1 MQFNDLIKESFQHYK
16 VKHKSSGKEYKV
28 TAMHDKS
35 AKEKARAQHG
45 GTASRYT
52 GTSTDDFEIV
62 EAVNEIAPIVPIVGG
77 ALARQ
82 GAKQGAKQIAK
93 NMMKRGAGGQVARNV
108 PGDSNK
114 AVYSIEVNGALVHS
128 SPSFTDI
135 DRRIW
140 KLISGVAQGPKG
152 KLGLSGVKKIDP
164 KQIQL
169 KRTGLK
175 YHTK

>member
-62 EAVNEIAPIVPIVGG
+62 EGTNPVNESLQ
-77 ALARQ
+77 ALARHVKE
-82 GAKQGAKQIAK
+82 GRALC
-93 NMMKRGAGGQVARNV
+93 
-108 PGDSNK
+108 DSPFRHGSQSYLETFK
-114 AVYSIEVNGALVHS
+114 
-128 SPSFTDI
+128 
-135 DRRIW
+135 
-140 KLISGVAQGPKG
+140 
-152 KLGLSGVKKIDP
+152 
-164 KQIQL
+164 
-169 KRTGLK
+169 
-175 YHTK
+175 